1 MTPSVP
7 DSGRLDD
14 ASEPP
19 VEEGDRR
26 PKRRGGRPKKTEAT
40 GRASRVH
47 VLLTVAEKARVR
59 EAARRGGLSI
69 SEYVRR
75 RTLGRPVTSRVDAD
89 AERQLRRIGV
99 NLNQLT
105 RVANAAGQVE
115 RGADLDA
122 LVAEIRRAI
131 GMLQGGGE
139 PPGEP

>member
-1 MTPSVP
+1 MTPFVP
-7 DSGRLDD
+7 DSGRPDG
-14 ASEPP
+14 ASKPP
-19 VEEGDRR
+19 VEEGSRR
-26 PKRRGGRPKKTEAT
+26 SKRRGGRPKKTEAT

-47 VLLTVAEKARVR
+47 VLLTVGEKTRVR

-89 AERQLRRIGV
+89 VERQLRRIGV
-99 NLNQLT
+99 NLNQLA

-122 LVAEIRRAI
+122 LVGEIRRSI
-131 GMLQGGGE
+131 RVLQGGGP

>member
-7 DSGRLDD
+7 DSGRPDN
-14 ASEPP
+14 APKPP
-19 VEEGDRR
+19 VEEGSRR
-26 PKRRGGRPKKTEAT
+26 SKRRGGRPKKTEAT

-89 AERQLRRIGV
+89 VERQLRRIGV

-131 GMLQGGGE
+131 GVLQSGGS